1 MYHLIEFNKDKLL
14 DISRG
19 KNKQLERIKVKTGE
33 RFNVEVKPYV
43 NSTKTD
49 LGSVLFVELANLYVD
64 DMVFLQVPMSI
75 FRFCDKGE

>member
-1 MYHLIEFNKDKLL
+1 MYHLIEFNKDKVI

-19 KNKQLERIKVKTGE
+19 KTKQLEKIKVETGD

-43 NSTKTD
+43 KGMKTAS
-49 LGSVLFVELANLYVD
+49 GGILFIELANLYVD

-75 FRFCDKGE
+75 FRFCDKEE

>member
-1 MYHLIEFNKDKLL
+1 MYHLIEFNKDKVL

-19 KNKQLERIKVKTGE
+19 KNKQLEKIKVETGE
-33 RFNVEVKPYV
+33 RFNVEVKPYIIA
-43 NSTKTD
+43 TKTAMKT
-49 LGSVLFVELANLYVD
+49 VLPVEMADLYVD